1 MTVGSCAAGSADAIQ
16 AAAGIVV
23 TIGNDVVALL
33 RCEEI
38 TQPRAEITT
47 DFARRTGTNDPP
59 DNVLRTRQRAHVL
72 KHEGAID

>member
-1 MTVGSCAAGSADAIQ
+1 MTVGSCATRSADAIQ

-23 TIGNDVVALL
+23 KIGDDVVALLRCDALL

-47 DFARRTGTNDPP
+47 ATLQGEQERMILQTTCYARDHVRTC
-59 DNVLRTRQRAHVL
+59 
-72 KHEGAID
+72 

>member
-1 MTVGSCAAGSADAIQ
+1 MTVGSCATRSADAIQ

-23 TIGNDVVALL
+23 KIGDDVVALL

-47 DFARRTGTNDPP
+47 ATLQGEQERMILQTTCYARDHVRTC
-59 DNVLRTRQRAHVL
+59 
-72 KHEGAID
+72 

>member
-1 MTVGSCAAGSADAIQ
+1 MTVGSCATRSADAIQ

-47 DFARRTGTNDPP
+47 ATLQGEQERMILQTTCYARDHVRTC
-59 DNVLRTRQRAHVL
+59 
-72 KHEGAID
+72 